1 MNLIPNTL
9 ETYKYSYEKANPR
22 TVTMSVVATPRKTL
36 NSNEEADVAKDINS
50 HKNLGIVHKLLGIH
64 FKINGDTSHTGKLLT
79 KKSKSKMTNTNLP
92 KGGPKQAST
101 ISNVYL
107 STTASYSAL
116 TANLTPEDT
125 NSLDVQLINKI
136 KQHFGLAPTDSA
148 IALIRAA
155 KTFGGGL
162 TSCFQIGSKK

>member
-1 MNLIPNTL
+1 MP
-9 ETYKYSYEKANPR
+9 
-22 TVTMSVVATPRKTL
+22 VVATPRRTL
-36 NSNEEADVAKDINS
+36 NSNKETDVVKDINT

-64 FKINGDTSHTGKLLT
+64 FKINGDTSQTGKLLT
-79 KKSKSKMTNTNLP
+79 KKAKSKMANTNLP

-136 KQHFGLAPTDSA
+136 KPHFGLAPSDSA
-148 IALIRAA
+148 IALMQAD
-155 KTFGGGL
+155 KTL
-162 TSCFQIGSKK
+162 EEESTASQYWTSV